1 MEKRKNVYSSNQ
13 IMDSSS
19 SFTLTRA
26 NVAQLHHKS
35 ILISSLIKNTI
46 LTHQK
51 PILLFYYIILQ
62 YTIYQMFYS
71 FILNIKNNIYN
82 TLK

>member
-1 MEKRKNVYSSNQ
+1 MGKFFFFFLEKIIVDFIQEKSRYVMEKIKNEYSSNQ

-26 NVAQLHHKS
+26 NVAQLYRKS

-46 LTHQK
+46 
-51 PILLFYYIILQ
+51 
-62 YTIYQMFYS
+62 
-71 FILNIKNNIYN
+71 
-82 TLK
+82 